1 MFMFFSAVCVF
12 MCMNNNFFCTKKFY
26 QPVCSKCYQH
36 HAHHCFKIMKRFFRN
51 TCFKNNHQ
59 QNGQEEII
67 IESVESLQPEAI
79 RQTVKVKNNTISIIL
94 PENFN
99 AEEVDVIIL
108 PAEKKEY
115 SIPQWQIDEVR
126 DRTEKYLK
134 NPESATNIDDFLKEI
149 ENEL

>member
-1 MFMFFSAVCVF
+1 M
-12 MCMNNNFFCTKKFY
+12 
-26 QPVCSKCYQH
+26 
-36 HAHHCFKIMKRFFRN
+36 
-51 TCFKNNHQ
+51 
-59 QNGQEEII
+59 
-67 IESVESLQPEAI
+67 EAI

-134 NPESATNIDDFLKEI
+134 NPESATDIDDFLKEL